1 MVHDICRPNWHH
13 CSQFDVTAHQIEFW
27 ISMELW
33 LEFPSD
39 SKFNEKLVLIESTSI
54 ESKFERLFSTLGAA
68 LSLLCY
74 SWDFYF
80 HFAKFIRLQMKM
92 ERKRK
97 SRINLI
103 FSGFQIYYRFF
114 HMLFCLLNYIPLM
127 NTKGVFFCCHL

>member
-1 MVHDICRPNWHH
+1 MTSADQIDITAVNSMSLRTKLNFEFQWNFGWN
-13 CSQFDVTAHQIEFW
+13 SQAIRNSMKDWCWLKALQLKASLNAFFPLLEQLFHSFVIHE
-27 ISMELW
+27 ISI
-33 LEFPSD
+33 F
-39 SKFNEKLVLIESTSI
+39 
-54 ESKFERLFSTLGAA
+54 TL
-68 LSLLCY
+68 
-74 SWDFYF
+74 
-80 HFAKFIRLQMKM
+80 AKFIRLQMKM

>member
-1 MVHDICRPNWHH
+1 MTSADQIDITAVNSMSLRTKLNFEFQWNFGWN
-13 CSQFDVTAHQIEFW
+13 SQVIRNSIKKSELIFQ
-27 ISMELW
+27 SLW
-33 LEFPSD
+33 LKASLNAFFPLLEQLFHS
-39 SKFNEKLVLIESTSI
+39 FVIHEISI
-54 ESKFERLFSTLGAA
+54 FTL
-68 LSLLCY
+68 
-74 SWDFYF
+74 
-80 HFAKFIRLQMKM
+80 AKFIRLQMKM